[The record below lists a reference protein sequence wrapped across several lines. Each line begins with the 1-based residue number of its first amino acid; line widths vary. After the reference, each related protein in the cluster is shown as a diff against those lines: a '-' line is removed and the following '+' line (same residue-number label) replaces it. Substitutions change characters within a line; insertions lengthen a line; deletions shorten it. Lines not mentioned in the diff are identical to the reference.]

1 MSFGLRG
8 TAPPRRQRPGS
19 QSDRH
24 TVVRRVWR
32 DRNVRV
38 GKADT
43 VMHLQAGRP
52 QTCRKVR
59 WLIDQFGVALGEV
72 TGGRLIWDVMAAT
85 KGHPAG
91 ALAGSYSGV
100 GANASIGVGAGAN
113 VLVGGTGRAFSLQP
127 VSVQGET

>member
-1 MSFGLRG
+1 MFVSEK
-8 TAPPRRQRPGS
+8 QRLSCIFKQDGRKRVEKYGGS
-19 QSDRH
+19 
-24 TVVRRVWR
+24 
-32 DRNVRV
+32 
-38 GKADT
+38 
-43 VMHLQAGRP
+43 
-52 QTCRKVR
+52 
-59 WLIDQFGVALGEV
+59 IDQFGVALGEV

-127 VSVQGET
+127 VSVQGETGVNFAGGITTFTLRRAR